1 MSLSVQ
7 RLFSPISIC
16 QQRMPRRQEGA
27 VIVLV
32 AVAMAAM
39 LLMAALALDGGHML
53 VNKTR
58 LQNSVD
64 AAALSGAKTLLQVQG
79 GSNTSTLTRSAALAT
94 LTLNAN
100 ASGNSELAT
109 AVGAAGGAGAFAVVE
124 LANSVYGPFSFPGPA
139 DARYV
144 RVSVPTYPLTGFFW
158 NFAQAFANGGLG
170 VKDVAAIATAGPS
183 PTSPCD
189 LSPLLVCG
197 DPSQYNPAN
206 GMFWGFQLGDMEVLK
221 TAKNNTSGI
230 GPGNFQL
237 LDFGSGGKTVR
248 ELLAGGGTICPAKGD
263 NVATKPGNT
272 VGPSVQGFN
281 TRFGQYSGPMNG
293 TQSTYPPDLVTTHN
307 QLNNG
312 NGALTVDL
320 NNDAVSYLGA
330 GGGIVSADAS
340 GNLSTDGGVGLFD
353 LNDWESASTACIANP
368 GSSGCQAGGVFERR
382 MLKIVIG
389 QCSGTD
395 GGTASVPVLGFAC
408 FFTLQPMDQSGGQA
422 WLLGQFVK
430 ECDGDSVP
438 SSSPVGDSGP
448 QIIQLYKSYINGVST
463 PSTDS

>member
-1 MSLSVQ
+1 MNPSVQ
-7 RLFSPISIC
+7 RPLSPMPRC
-16 QQRMPRRQEGA
+16 RPRMPRRQQGA

-39 LLMAALALDGGHML
+39 LLVAALALDGGHML

-64 AAALSGAKTLLQVQG
+64 AAALSGAKTLQVNQMLG
-79 GSNTSTLTRSAALAT
+79 ADNVSTLTRSAALAT

-100 ASGNSELAT
+100 ASGNSELAS

-124 LANSVYGPFSFPGPA
+124 LANSVYGPFSFPGPV
-139 DARYV
+139 DASFV

-170 VKDVAAIATAGPS
+170 AKAVAAIATAGAGPGTCAS
-183 PTSPCD
+183 A
-189 LSPLLVCG
+189 PLMVCG
-197 DPSQYNPAN
+197 DPAQHNPGA
-206 GMFWGFQLGDMEVLK
+206 GIFWGFRRGDLEVLK

-237 LDFGSGGKTVR
+237 VDFGAGGSTVR
-248 ELLAGGGTICPAKGD
+248 DLLAGGGTSCPPPGS
-263 NVATKPGNT
+263 NVSTKPGNT

-281 TRFGQYSGPMNG
+281 TRFGQYSGSMNG
-293 TQSTYPPDLVTTHN
+293 TQGIYPPDLVTDFN

-312 NGALTVDL
+312 NGALLPNLDDDT
-320 NNDAVSYLGA
+320 VSYLGA
-330 GGGIVSADAS
+330 GGGLVSTVGDGNIVTAD
-340 GNLSTDGGVGLFD
+340 GTGLFD
-353 LNDWESASTACIANP
+353 LNDWKSASATCFVDP
-368 GSSGCQAGGVFERR
+368 SGSGCQSGGVFERR
-382 MLKIVIG
+382 ILNIIIG

-395 GGTASVPVLGFAC
+395 GGTASVPVLGMGC
-408 FFTLQPMDQSGGQA
+408 FFTLQPMEQSGGQA
-422 WLLGQFVK
+422 WLLGQFV
-430 ECDGDSVP
+430 ESCGGSGVSSRIQNDGE
-438 SSSPVGDSGP
+438 
-448 QIIQLYKSYINGVST
+448 IIQLYKTYINGVST